1 MGFIA
6 VFIQTESMP
15 DPNRMKF
22 FPGKNVSKD
31 VNPREF
37 QINEENAASPLA
49 TRLFEIGGLSTVT
62 LYEDCVMITKYD
74 DKEWQTLK
82 PMILGAIM
90 DHYVSGEPVLR
101 GQDDNSNS
109 EFAIEDKP
117 EDESVINNIK
127 EILESRIKPAADQM
141 GGEVNYKGYKDGIVY
156 VEFIGPTTALTQGMG
171 NILSHYV
178 NEVTAVR
185 DFRDAIPK
193 PGLDSE
199 EAKEVL
205 KVLEEKINPSV
216 AGHGGHVTLID
227 LKDDIAFIRL
237 EGGCQG
243 CGMADATL
251 KNGIEVEIKGAVP
264 TITSVLDVTDH
275 AEGLNPY
282 YAPN

>member
-1 MGFIA
+1 M
-6 VFIQTESMP
+6 FIQTESMP

-22 FPGKNVSKD
+22 YPGKSVSKEAT
-31 VNPREF
+31 PREF
-37 QINEENAASPLA
+37 QLNEENAASPLA
-49 TRLFEIGGLSTVT
+49 SRLFEIGSLSTVT
-62 LYEDCVMITKYD
+62 LYEDCVMITKFE

-101 GQDDNSNS
+101 GQDGNSDS

>member
-1 MGFIA
+1 M
-6 VFIQTESMP
+6 FIQTESMP

-22 FPGKNVSKD
+22 YPGKTVSKD
-31 VNPREF
+31 VTPRDF
-37 QINEENAASPLA
+37 QLNEENGASPLA
-49 TRLFEIGGLSTVT
+49 TRLFEIGGLSNVT
-62 LYEDCVMITKYD
+62 LYEDCVMITKFV

-101 GQDDNSNS
+101 GQDDNADS
-109 EFAIEDKP
+109 EFPIVDKA
-117 EDESVINNIK
+117 EDEAVINNIQ
-127 EILESRIKPAADQM
+127 EMLESRIKPAADQM
-141 GGEVNYKGYKDGIVY
+141 GGEINYKGYKDGIVY
-156 VEFIGPTTALTQGMG
+156 VEFIGPTTALTQGME

>member
-1 MGFIA
+1 MLNELNKI
-6 VFIQTESMP
+6 E
-15 DPNRMKF
+15 F
-22 FPGKNVSKD
+22 FLKNGKKLNNK
-31 VNPREF
+31 NLTKL
-37 QINEENAASPLA
+37 INLAEDHSISELVDNCLAKNQKKTVGILNENN
-49 TRLFEIGGLSTVT
+49 LSN
-62 LYEDCVMITKYD
+62 EDCVMITKYD

-101 GQDDNSNS
+101 GQDDNSDS

-156 VEFIGPTTALTQGMG
+156 VEFIGPTIALTQGMG

-282 YAPN
+282 YSPN

>member
-1 MGFIA
+1 M
-6 VFIQTESMP
+6 FIQTESMP

-31 VNPREF
+31 VTPREF

-101 GQDDNSNS
+101 GQDDNSDS

-156 VEFIGPTTALTQGMG
+156 VEFIGPTIALTQGMG

-282 YAPN
+282 YSPN

>member
-1 MGFIA
+1 MRFIA

-31 VNPREF
+31 VTPREF

-101 GQDDNSNS
+101 GQDDNSDS

-156 VEFIGPTTALTQGMG
+156 VEFIGPTTALIQGMG

-216 AGHGGHVTLID
+216 ASHGGHVTLID

>member
-1 MGFIA
+1 M
-6 VFIQTESMP
+6 FIQTESMP

-31 VNPREF
+31 VTPREF

-49 TRLFEIGGLSTVT
+49 TRLFEIVGLSTVT
-62 LYEDCVMITKYD
+62 LYKDCVMITKYD

-101 GQDDNSNS
+101 GQDGNSDS

-117 EDESVINNIK
+117 EDETVINNIK

>member
-1 MGFIA
+1 M
-6 VFIQTESMP
+6 FIQTESMP

-31 VNPREF
+31 VTPREF

-49 TRLFEIGGLSTVT
+49 TRLFEIVGLSTVT
-62 LYEDCVMITKYD
+62 LYKDCVMITKYD

-101 GQDDNSNS
+101 GQDDNSDS

-216 AGHGGHVTLID
+216 ASHGGHVTLID

-282 YAPN
+282 YSPN

>member
-1 MGFIA
+1 
-6 VFIQTESMP
+6 
-15 DPNRMKF
+15 MKF

-101 GQDDNSNS
+101 GQDGNSDS

-117 EDESVINNIK
+117 EDETVINNIK

-156 VEFIGPTTALTQGMG
+156 VEFIGPT
-171 NILSHYV
+171 
-178 NEVTAVR
+178 
-185 DFRDAIPK
+185 
-193 PGLDSE
+193 
-199 EAKEVL
+199 
-205 KVLEEKINPSV
+205 
-216 AGHGGHVTLID
+216 
-227 LKDDIAFIRL
+227 FIRL

-251 KNGIEVEIKGAVP
+251 KNGIEVEIKGAAP

>member
-1 MGFIA
+1 M
-6 VFIQTESMP
+6 FIQTESMP

-31 VNPREF
+31 VTPREF

-49 TRLFEIGGLSTVT
+49 TRLFEIVGLSTVT
-62 LYEDCVMITKYD
+62 LYKDCVMITKYD

-101 GQDDNSNS
+101 GQDGNSDS

>member
-1 MGFIA
+1 
-6 VFIQTESMP
+6 MP

-31 VNPREF
+31 VTPREF

-101 GQDDNSNS
+101 GQDDNSDS

-156 VEFIGPTTALTQGMG
+156 VEFIGPTTALIQGMG